1 MVAEPQLSITRD
13 DIWDLLN
20 FSPTAAQRDI
30 LDCCSRQILV
40 LGGFRGGKSRT
51 MSMAAVLL
59 TIQFIAKFGAR
70 AGGQVGWVVAQD
82 YERARAAWNHPD
94 GSLSVDLQK
103 VGMLKF
109 VSASLDPG
117 TMQIFVP
124 GSDKP
129 FIIRTKSAKD
139 ESSLG
144 MESPVWILL
153 EEAAHTT
160 KDVQERLYSRTS
172 EARKRW
178 GAPFGTLLMSG
189 TSEGSEGWYPA
200 LWTSWQ
206 SAAIQD
212 KEDAQS
218 FSLPSHSNTFIYPL
232 GEQDPEILQL
242 KATLSER
249 VFNERHL
256 GIPTPPVGLVHPA
269 FDRDVHIQT
278 CEYMPELPLWLA
290 IDPGYSG
297 MPSNY
302 CVAAWQYQE
311 GQWRAIDEVWM
322 NKFVNPNFTH
332 SDIIEE
338 CKMRPWWSSVRRNK
352 ATAWIDISAERHSD
366 ANIPAV
372 TMWRKIAGLTV
383 LSKKVSIKAGMDRM
397 DTMLKINPYSE
408 KPNSVISP
416 RCELAISEFGA
427 GPNPQTGA
435 MLTYKWPTKSDGTV
449 TGAKPTDAHN
459 DFIKASTYLFMNLL
473 GPVGQ
478 EPGARKT
485 VRSSSVKDRL
495 AKQGIY

>member
-13 DIWDLLN
+13 DIWQLLN
-20 FSPTAAQRDI
+20 YVPTLAQRDI

-40 LGGFRGGKSRT
+40 LGGFRGGKSRS
-51 MSMAAVLL
+51 MSMMAVLL
-59 TIQFIAKFGAR
+59 TIQFIAKFGAD
-70 AGGQVGWVVAQD
+70 AGGQVAWVVGQD
-82 YERARAAWNHPD
+82 YERTRAAWNHPD
-94 GSLSVDLQK
+94 GSLSVDFRKL
-103 VGMLKF
+103 GMLKF
-109 VSASLDPG
+109 VTNSLDPG
-117 TMQIFVP
+117 RMEVHVP
-124 GSDKP
+124 GAEDP
-129 FIIRTKSAKD
+129 FIIRTKSAAD

-144 MESPVWILL
+144 MESPVWILV

-160 KDVQERLYSRTS
+160 KDVYERLYSRTS

-178 GAPFGTLLMSG
+178 GEPFGVLLMSG

-200 LWTSWQ
+200 LWTAWQ
-206 SAAIQD
+206 TEAMQELA
-212 KEDAQS
+212 DAQS
-218 FSLPSHSNTFIYPL
+218 FSLSSASNTYIYP
-232 GEQDPEILQL
+232 GGDNDPEILQL

-249 VFNERHL
+249 VFNERHR
-256 GIPTPPVGLVHPA
+256 GIPTPPKGLVHTA
-269 FDRDVHIQT
+269 FDKNIHVQK
-278 CEYMPELPLWLA
+278 CEYMPELPLWMA

-297 MPSNY
+297 QPSNY
-302 CVAAWQYQE
+302 CVAVWQYQE
-311 GQWRAIDEVWM
+311 GQWRAIDEIWM

-332 SDIIEE
+332 SDIIQE
-338 CKMRPWWSSVRRNK
+338 CKIRPWWASVRRNN

-383 LSKKVSIKAGMDRM
+383 LSKKVSIAAGIDRM

-408 KPNSVISP
+408 KPNSIVSP
-416 RCELAISEFGA
+416 RCELAISEFGG
-427 GPNPQTGA
+427 GPSPHTGN
-435 MLTYKWPTKSDGTV
+435 MTPYKWPTKADGTV

-478 EPGARKT
+478 APGVRKT
-485 VRSSSVKDRL
+485 VRSSSAKDRL